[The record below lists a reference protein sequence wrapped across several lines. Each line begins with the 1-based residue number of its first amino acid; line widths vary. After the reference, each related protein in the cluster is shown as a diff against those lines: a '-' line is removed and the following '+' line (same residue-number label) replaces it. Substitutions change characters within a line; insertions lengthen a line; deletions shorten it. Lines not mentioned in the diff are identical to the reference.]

1 MPYVMSHA
9 PQGGDSR
16 GEAELEEAECPVVLE
31 TVQDVPDEHRRGR
44 IRRPAQAAEEERRR
58 ASVEGTSQPGAVE
71 ADDGPQAGE

>member
-31 TVQDVPDEHRRGR
+31 AVQDVPDEHRRGR
-44 IRRPAQAAEEERRR
+44 IRRPAQAAERRGLR
-58 ASVEGTSQPGAVE
+58 VMVGAHV
-71 ADDGPQAGE
+71 